1 MHLVRCCAQVLPF
14 CSEETLQILERNL
27 GSLPSV
33 TQLLNEGLTAQDI
46 VNRYAAGQ
54 LAETF
59 LCLYMLCRL
68 LPVLDPG

>member
-1 MHLVRCCAQVLPF
+1 MHCCAQVLPF

-46 VNRYAAGQ
+46 VNR
-54 LAETF
+54 
-59 LCLYMLCRL
+59 
-68 LPVLDPG
+68 